1 MAILFEAH
9 KNGSCYQVRSA
20 GATRRLYSDG
30 VLHSQW
36 NPNALIS
43 GAIWDLMILPGFLP
57 RVAPKRILM
66 LGLGG
71 GTTVHL
77 IRHFFPDAHITCVEI
92 EPLHI
97 RIAKQWFE
105 LPKNHVTVIKGDAY
119 GFLKASNEQFDW
131 IFDDVF
137 QHVSG
142 EPSRDNEAFALLDTY
157 RHCLAKHGL
166 LSFNMIGRTQFEQV
180 QALLPSFAFANQFK
194 HPLYDNRIVSFGDHW
209 VDKKDF
215 IARIRQF
222 KMLDN
227 RFKTCRLRYQMRELK
242 RPSGPCN

>member
-1 MAILFEAH
+1 MAILFEAR

-20 GATRRLYSDG
+20 GATRRLYSNG

-36 NPNALIS
+36 NPNQLIS

-57 RVAPKRILM
+57 KAAPKRILM

-71 GTTVHL
+71 GTSVHL
-77 IRHFFPDAHITCVEI
+77 MRHFFPDAHITCI
-92 EPLHI
+92 ELDPLHI
-97 RIAKQWFE
+97 RIAQNWFD
-105 LPKNHVTVIKGDAY
+105 LPKQNVTVVKGDAY
-119 GFLKASNEQFDW
+119 GFLNDSTEQFDW

-142 EPSRDNEAFALLDTY
+142 EPSRESQAFALLDTY

-180 QALLPSFAFANQFK
+180 QSLLPAFSCANHFR

-209 VDKKDF
+209 VDKKAF
-215 IARIRQF
+215 VARLRQH
-222 KMLDN
+222 KMLDK
-227 RFKTCRLRYQMRELK
+227 RYKTCRLRYHLRELK
-242 RPSGPCN
+242 RS